1 MKITGKKFKK
11 LLSADIGIIQET
23 LRDKPVRLAKERN
36 DFNRRMFMLNQQY
49 VKRLNE
55 LQMWHSVERNRIA
68 IQHRQRLEEIDI
80 E

>member
-1 MKITGKKFKK
+1 VKITGKKFKK

>member
-1 MKITGKKFKK
+1 MITGRKIKE
-11 LLSADIGIIQET
+11 LLSADIGIIQES

-36 DFNRRMFMLNQQY
+36 DFNRRMFLLNQQY
-49 VKRLNE
+49 TKRLNE
-55 LQMWHSVERNRIA
+55 LRMWHSVERNRIA

>member
-1 MKITGKKFKK
+1 MITGRKIRE

-49 VKRLNE
+49 TKRLNE